1 MKGGKEGTE
10 GTKKREEKKDNTE
23 LLLEVPAPVK
33 NENPQ
38 AQGWAPETQR

>member
-1 MKGGKEGTE
+1 MKGGKEGVK
-10 GTKKREEKKDNTE
+10 GTKERGEKKDNTE
-23 LLLEVPAPVK
+23 LLLEVPAPMK